1 MFIFNTQIS
10 HGYSS
15 IRRIQNI
22 KFHYYELFKRSSYI
36 INSSKDIVIVNLQK
50 IHLRCELFKRSS
62 YIIEKSSYVIKSS
75 RNLVT
80 LLSLQEI

>member
-1 MFIFNTQIS
+1 MFIVVLEDFKIL
-10 HGYSS
+10 SS
-15 IRRIQNI
+15 IM
-22 KFHYYELFKRSSYI
+22 S
-36 INSSKDIVIVNLQK
+36 SSKDLVIVNLQK
-50 IHLRCELFKRSS
+50 IQLRCELFKRSS